1 MRKAWVVAEFEFL
14 QTVKRW
20 QFLLITLALPVFL
33 AFLFF
38 ISYKSGNFARSSLE
52 EQFQEGKKI
61 LVEDSQG
68 FFKPMSRGH
77 FQSANSLNT
86 HRQALL
92 EGKSLGYLRL
102 TTAYLSTGVIDLI
115 VPQNRAL
122 GASRTFIEPTETLLR
137 HELLK
142 EIKNGNR
149 KKRVFD
155 TVKFR
160 LHILDSDGSVHP
172 FDYHLLVTPALF
184 LVLFILSQTTAST
197 FLLQS
202 VSEEKENRTIEI
214 LLSTI
219 KDTHLIAGKVIGL
232 GGAALVQVAI
242 WALMILGSLTGIA
255 KILGLS
261 LEFGQVPT
269 SHLLYAITV
278 FFLGFMFFAAL
289 MIAVGSL
296 AVNFKDAQQL
306 STIFILLSF
315 LPVYVLQILIN
326 DVHGGLTLF
335 LNYLPFSAPIVLTTR
350 FCLGNIPAWESTLG
364 LLALLGFTLA
374 MVIMAAFC
382 FRLGS
387 LLFHRRPNLKELVLM
402 ITQPLQTS

>member
-1 MRKAWVVAEFEFL
+1 MNKIWVVAEFEFL

-20 QFLLITLALPVFL
+20 QFLLITLALPCLL
-33 AFLFF
+33 AFLLF

-61 LVEDSQG
+61 LVEDNHG
-68 FFKPMSRGH
+68 FFKQKASGH
-77 FQSANSLNT
+77 FESVDSLEQ
-86 HRQALL
+86 HQGALL
-92 EGKSLGYLRL
+92 DGSSLGYLRL
-102 TTAYLSTGVIDLI
+102 TTNYLSSAKIDLI
-115 VPQNRAL
+115 IPQNRAL
-122 GASRTFIEPTETLLR
+122 GASRTFVAPTETLLR
-137 HELLK
+137 HELLR
-142 EIKNGNR
+142 EIGNGDR

-155 TVKFR
+155 TVRFQ
-160 LHILDSDGSVHP
+160 LHILDSNGEVNP

-219 KDTHLIAGKVIGL
+219 KDTDLIAGKIIGL
-232 GGAALVQVAI
+232 GGAALLQVAI
-242 WALMILGSLTGIA
+242 WAIMVLCSLTGIA
-255 KILGLS
+255 KALGLS
-261 LEFGQVPT
+261 LHLGQVPPH
-269 SHLLYAITV
+269 HLLYALTV

-306 STIFILLSF
+306 STVFILFSF
-315 LPVYVLQILIN
+315 LPVYVIQILIN
-326 DVHGGLTLF
+326 DVHGNLTLF

-350 FCLGNIPAWESTLG
+350 FCLGNIPVWESALG
-364 LLALLGFTLA
+364 LAVLLGFTLG
-374 MVIMAAFC
+374 MVVLAASC

-387 LLFHRRPNLKELVLM
+387 LLFHRRPSLKEFFLM
-402 ITQPLQTS
+402 ISLPLRSN